1 VNFRQIDCFL
11 AVAEGLNFSVAAD
24 KLFLSQSSVSQHV
37 SALEKEL
44 GVTLFTRDRHHVE
57 LTEAGSYLNA
67 RYRAMRED
75 FEAVNARAR
84 SMDCAPGQTLSLGYD
99 GPLAE
104 VWIGD
109 AARIFHASHPDVR
122 LQVKKGSALD
132 FPAMLRNRTVDAV
145 IVHDVEVSNT
155 EGLTFQALAT
165 AQACVYYPAG
175 HRFERLRYVTTEDLA
190 GECIVSPY
198 GRGSGQNIEV
208 SPTGAMLQGSGID
221 LRGAYTVDGGD
232 AAFLAVQAG
241 IGVLVASHLCDG
253 YAARYGVRSADL
265 QSSLPLVQL
274 GLAWMEGNPRID
286 AFAVCARRVLAQ
298 TQQRCEER
306 LEVVGA

>member
-1 VNFRQIDCFL
+1 MNFRQIDCFL

-37 SALEKEL
+37 GALEKEL

-57 LTEAGSYLNA
+57 LTEAGAYLNA
-67 RYRAMRED
+67 RYRALRED

-84 SMDCAPGQTLSLGYD
+84 AMDREPGKTFTLGYD

-109 AARIFHASHPDVR
+109 AARLFHASYPDVN

-145 IVHDVEVSNT
+145 LVHDVEVAST
-155 EGLTFQALAT
+155 EGLTFQTLAT
-165 AQACVYYPAG
+165 AQACVFYPRG
-175 HRFERLRYVTTEDLA
+175 HRFERLRYVTPDDLA

-198 GRGSGQNIEV
+198 ERGGEGSA
-208 SPTGAMLQGSGID
+208 TGSMLQGSGID
-221 LRGAYTVDGGD
+221 LRGAYTVDSGD
-232 AAFLAVQAG
+232 SAFLAVQSG

-253 YAARYGVRSADL
+253 YAARYDGVQSADL

-274 GLAWMEGNPRID
+274 GLAWVEGNPHID
-286 AFAVCARRVLAQ
+286 AFAVCARRALVQ
-298 TQQRCEER
+298 TQQQQEQPEA
-306 LEVVGA
+306 VAVAS